1 MAHAA
6 LPGLFAESALLPDGW
21 ARNVALHFRPDGTI
35 ESISPGSNG
44 AELPRAAGPV
54 LPGAVNAHSHA
65 FQRALVGRVQ
75 RLSPEDDF
83 WSWRERMIRLVGLL
97 RPEDVEV
104 VSLRCYRDLLLHGY
118 TSVAEFHY
126 LHRDANLSLYAE
138 PAELSLRIIAA
149 ARGAGIGLT
158 LLPVLYRR
166 SGFDGRPLEGP
177 RARFGLF
184 GDEFGRVFDRLD
196 RERHLVPFTL
206 GIAPHSLRSVSRTD
220 LEELAPRMHPGVPV
234 HVHVAEQVAEVDGCR
249 AATGLTP
256 VHWLFRYA
264 AVTGDWTFVHATH
277 ADADERVAMRAAG
290 VVAALCPT
298 TEGDLGDGLFPFA
311 EWVSGGGRFAVGSD
325 SQVSVSAGE
334 ELRALLYRARIA
346 ERRRGVPSPA
356 PTLGHGTALWR
367 SAAEHGAASIG
378 RRAGRIEAG
387 AAADLLVLDASNP
400 LFEGLTPDEAGC
412 AFVQSG
418 SAAEIERVIVG
429 GRTVVEHG
437 RHVDD
442 DRIRRA
448 WSAAARRIAAALS

>member
-1 MAHAA
+1 MAPPA

-21 ARNVALHFRPDGTI
+21 VRNVSLRFAAGGTI
-35 ESISPGSNG
+35 ESVSTG
-44 AELPRAAGPV
+44 ADGADLPRAAGPV

-83 WSWRERMIRLVGLL
+83 WSWRERMIRLVGVLG
-97 RPEDVEV
+97 PEDVEA

-138 PAELSLRIIAA
+138 PAELSLRIVAA

-166 SGFDGRPLEGP
+166 SGFDGGRLEGP
-177 RARFGLF
+177 KARFGLY
-184 GDEFGRVFDRLD
+184 GDEFDRVLDRLES
-196 RERHLVPFTL
+196 ERRLVPFTL
-206 GIAPHSLRSVSRTD
+206 GLAPHSLRSVSRSD
-220 LEELAPRMHPGVPV
+220 LDELAPRMRPGVPV

-249 AATGLTP
+249 DATGLTP
-256 VHWLFRYA
+256 VRWLFRHT
-264 AVTGDWTFVHATH
+264 AVTDDWTFVHATH
-277 ADADERVAMRAAG
+277 ADADEYVTMREAG

-311 EWVSGGGRFAVGSD
+311 EWVAGGGRFAVGSD

-334 ELRALLYRARIA
+334 ELRALLYRARIS
-346 ERRRGVPSPA
+346 ELRRGVPSPA

-367 SAAEHGAASIG
+367 AAAEHGAAAIG
-378 RRAGRIEAG
+378 RRVGRIEVG
-387 AAADLLVLDASNP
+387 AAADLVVLDASNP
-400 LFEGLTPDEAGC
+400 LLEGLSPDEAGC

-418 SAAEIERVIVG
+418 SAAEIERVVVA
-429 GRTVVEHG
+429 GRTVVERG

-442 DRIRRA
+442 ERIRRE
-448 WSAAARRIAAALS
+448 WSAAAKRIAAALS